1 MKKAAFFIIILICFG
16 TSLPAQITF
25 QKTWGG
31 TGIDYAYDIHKAS
44 SGGYFIGAVSN
55 SLVNP
60 VTNSYV
66 VRINNTGDTLWTA
79 IYAASSDSSDA
90 QYINDICPTTD
101 GGCIAVGGKSVSGN
115 TNVGGNI
122 VRFDANG
129 NVLWSKYCS
138 YGEDPYPV
146 IQSADGNFI
155 VGGYVTGIGAGGE
168 DACLMKLNSNGDT
181 LWSKT
186 YGGSGDDWFYHI
198 VQTNDGGYLAT
209 GFTTS
214 FGQGNRDV
222 YVVKTDANGN
232 LQWSKAYGTSNYEN
246 AFGHSL
252 EKTQDGGYIICGQG
266 DNGAQSNSGWF
277 LMKID
282 NAGILSWAKYY
293 SGTYA
298 HAVKETPDKG
308 FVVAGTSG
316 TGMQLIKTDSL
327 GNLQWSKG
335 YPGRKGLI
343 LELADDGGYITG
355 GQTTSTGGYNSS
367 YDIQLIKTDA
377 NGNSGCNESS
387 PAVTVSTAP
396 FVTVTAATQV
406 AAGANTISYTLV
418 LARGGILTTQCSAVE
433 TSISS
438 FSPSSGCSAVTSV
451 IVTGTQF
458 TGATAV
464 KFGGTNALNFTIN
477 SATQITATVGSG
489 TNGSITVTTG
499 NGIASS
505 ASTFTVGN
513 IWNGSTNNS
522 WSTASNWGCAIV
534 PTSTDNV
541 TIPNSVNQPVIGSA
555 VNATTN
561 NLSINSSA
569 ALTVNGVLNVN
580 GQVVNNG
587 TLTVTPGA
595 GIINSSSISN
605 VTIQQ
610 NIIAQ
615 RGWRMFANPFSTSQT
630 FSTVAANNGIDIQTN
645 ASGNAA
651 GIADN
656 RIFSNISNTWSDGG
670 TTVAANTAYGLFIR
684 GLHNEVTGFSY
695 SGGPTAFTYN
705 ISGTLNGATTSV
717 TPSNTANFLLVGNPY
732 AAPVTSKALTG
743 QTAGT
748 NYYIYTI
755 SQSGTQSGQRT
766 TAGSWVAASSNSN
779 TSNTIPVLGVIA
791 YQPASTASFSITPSD
806 INTSGTVQT
815 GLFGVQSSVQQIE
828 LQVEQNGDFKDK
840 LFVRLDAN
848 ATASGKERTDLLKFY
863 NDNVNVYTIGTTD
876 NSRMAIDARN
886 VLNNIPLG
894 ISGLAGEYNFKLNS
908 NNLPEGTIVYLKD
921 KLLNTQTALNIVDT
935 YPFTISSDT
944 ATMGEKRFELLFS
957 SKKTVVTADVNGSLT
972 ANVLGN
978 ITSGNLIAV
987 QIAGATTP
995 VTIAIKDMNA
1005 KALGI
1010 MNASNGIQYVHVG
1023 NTGKGMMLLQ
1033 ISDGKSTII
1042 KKVMKL

>member
-1 MKKAAFFIIILICFG
+1 MKKGIFFISILI
-16 TSLPAQITF
+16 SLGISLKAQIIF

-44 SGGYFIGAVSN
+44 NGGYYIGAVSN

-79 IYAASSDSSDA
+79 IYAASSDSCNA

-101 GGCIAVGGKSVSGN
+101 GGCIAVGGKSVCGN
-115 TNVGGNI
+115 ANIGGNI
-122 VRFDANG
+122 VRFDASG

-186 YGGSGDDWFYHI
+186 YGGSGDDWVYHI

-252 EKTQDGGYIICGQG
+252 EKTQDGGYVICGQG
-266 DNGAQSNSGWF
+266 DNGTQSNSGWF

-316 TGMQLIKTDSL
+316 TGMQLIKTDSV

-335 YPGRKGLI
+335 YSGRKGLI
-343 LELADDGGYITG
+343 LELADDGGYMTG

-387 PAVTVSTAP
+387 PAVTVSTAA
-396 FVTVTAATQV
+396 FVTVSAASQV
-406 AAGANTISYTLV
+406 AAGANTLNYTLV
-418 LARGGILTTQCSAVE
+418 LARGGILTTQCTAVE

-438 FSPSSGCSAVTSV
+438 FSPSSGCSGVTSV
-451 IVTGTQF
+451 ILTGTQF

-464 KFGGTNALNFTIN
+464 KFGGTNALNFTVN
-477 SATQITATVGSG
+477 SASQITATVGSG

-513 IWNGSTNNS
+513 IWNGTTNTS
-522 WSTASNWGCAIV
+522 WSTPSNWGCAIV

-541 TIPNSVNQPVIGSA
+541 TIPNSVNQPVIGPA
-555 VNATTN
+555 INATTN

-569 ALTVNGVLNVN
+569 VLTVTGVLNVN

-587 TLTVTPGA
+587 SLTVTPG
-595 GIINSSSISN
+595 GGMINSSSISN
-605 VTIQQ
+605 VTLQQ

-630 FSTVAANNGIDIQTN
+630 FSTVATNNGIDIQTTG
-645 ASGNAA
+645 SSNAA
-651 GIADN
+651 HIADD
-656 RIFSNISNTWSDGG
+656 RTFSNTTNAWSDGG
-670 TTVAANTAYGLFIR
+670 TTLAANTTYGLFIR
-684 GLHNEVTGFSY
+684 GLRSEVTGPTY
-695 SGGPTAFTYN
+695 SGGPTGFTYN
-705 ISGTLNGATTSV
+705 VSGTLNGATTSV
-717 TPSNTANFLLVGNPY
+717 TPASTSNFMLVGNPY
-732 AAPVTSKALTG
+732 AAPVNSKALTG

-766 TAGSWVAASSNSN
+766 AAGSWVAASSNSN

-791 YQPASTASFSITPSD
+791 YQPANTSSFSITPSD
-806 INTSGTVQT
+806 INTIGTVQT
-815 GLFGVQSSVQQIE
+815 GLFGVQSSAQQIE

-848 ATASGKERTDLLKFY
+848 ATASGTERADLLKFY
-863 NDNVNVYTIGTTD
+863 NDNVNVYTIGISD
-876 NSRMAIDARN
+876 NTRMAIDARN

-894 ISGLAGEYNFKLNS
+894 ISGLAGDYNFKLNS

-935 YPFTISSDT
+935 YPFTISRDT
-944 ATMGEKRFELLFS
+944 ATMGEQRFELLFS
-957 SKKTVVTADVNGSLT
+957 SKKTVETIDMNGSLT
-972 ANVLGN
+972 ANVLSN

-987 QIAGATTP
+987 QIGGSTTL
-995 VTIAIKDMNA
+995 VTISIKDMNG

-1010 MNASNGIQYVHVG
+1010 MNASNGIQYVNVT
-1023 NTGKGMMLLQ
+1023 NTAKGILLLQ